1 MRRDGTTPRCP
12 SGLWSFRKHCI
23 PLPTLRTEIVIQL
36 ILNIMEVKFEIG
48 TINNAEGKGI
58 VRKFIRL
65 QQEKPMT
72 DDELASAVE
81 HECTLSRADSKAA

>member
-1 MRRDGTTPRCP
+1 
-12 SGLWSFRKHCI
+12 
-23 PLPTLRTEIVIQL
+23 
-36 ILNIMEVKFEIG
+36 MEVKFEIG